1 MNARFYLPFL
11 GMLIAT
17 PSFAQAPEFLVGSQV
32 IASPTMLPDRWER
45 CTVIR
50 YIPLSDGYDLSCGTA
65 KYVVPARYVRN
76 ATGENATLL
85 IPPAARDLMPAGT
98 EVLASPTYRPD
109 HWERCLVVRPLYET
123 NGYELNCNSVFYIVS
138 RTQVLPATEENLQR
152 HLTDGT
158 KNPAVLDEQGLVG
171 AATLPAPGGASN
183 PDNGAAV
190 TPNGV
195 LPDLSSSYYPGM
207 MIEASPFEGVWG
219 DAVVIEQVEGGF
231 RVQMLPGLGYFGTPQ
246 LVLQPEQMR
255 LPTASNAPLPTAGQ
269 LTEPDAPTNDFI
281 AEQQLPEPE
290 PGPAPDAP
298 LTAQTLPN
306 GVYYCGKSTGG
317 MVFFMGEI
325 ELLDGF
331 YRGPAFDGQFGEWYP
346 VEITPE
352 GTLNW
357 RGPLGGFESDTSRV
371 VSTQI
376 KSDGGQP
383 AFDVLLKMAS
393 GNFMSI
399 SCVPK

>member
-1 MNARFYLPFL
+1 MNVRFYIFFL
-11 GMLIAT
+11 GMLIAS
-17 PSFAQAPEFLVGSQV
+17 PLSAQAPAFSEGSQV
-32 IASPTMLPDRWER
+32 IASPTMLNDRWER
-45 CTVIR
+45 CTVNR

-65 KYVVPARYVRN
+65 KYVVPARYVLD
-76 ATGENATLL
+76 ATEENATLL
-85 IPPAARDLMPAGT
+85 TPPPTRDLMPAGT
-98 EVLASPTYRPD
+98 EVLASPTYLPD
-109 HWERCLVVRPLYET
+109 RWERCLVVRPLYET

-138 RTQVLPATEENLQR
+138 RTQVLPATEENLQS
-152 HLTDGT
+152 HLTDAT
-158 KNPAVLDEQGLVG
+158 KKPPVLDEQGLVG
-171 AATLPAPGGASN
+171 AATLPAPEAGSDPN
-183 PDNGAAV
+183 NGAAD
-190 TPNGV
+190 TPNGA
-195 LPDLSSSYYPGM
+195 LPDVSGSYYPGM
-207 MIEASPFEGVWG
+207 MLEASPFEGVWG

-231 RVQMLPGLGYFGTPQ
+231 RVQMLPGLGYFGAPQ

-255 LPTASNAPLPTAGQ
+255 LPIASNAPLPTAEQ
-269 LTEPDAPTNDFI
+269 LTEPDAPTNDFL

-290 PGPAPDAP
+290 PGTVPDA
-298 LTAQTLPN
+298 LLAAQTLPN

-325 ELLDGF
+325 ELQDGF
-331 YRGPAFDGQFGEWYP
+331 YRGPAFDGQFGDWYP
-346 VEITPE
+346 VEMTPE

-376 KSDGGQP
+376 KSDGGRP
-383 AFDVLLKMAS
+383 AFDVLLQMAS